1 VSNIDAEPPGLGDAS
16 HEALQ
21 ERNALV
27 YHWSVRG
34 DGRGAVQE
42 REHVGMGQ
50 AERDMEI
57 PRSPQVLD
65 WVVRKWAGRLF
76 SSVGGERVAS
86 DRFEQSLHIAEV
98 AIDRGRLHSGGGAYR
113 SRGDQAA
120 WRLLTRPAGAG
131 VRRRL
136 GFAVRGTDGDRRQLQ
151 RIDRTLGTKSET
163 FFEKP

>member
-1 VSNIDAEPPGLGDAS
+1 
-16 HEALQ
+16 ALQ
-21 ERNALV
+21 ERNALM

-42 REHVGMGQ
+42 REHVGVGQ

-98 AIDRGRLHSGGGAYR
+98 AIDRRRLHPRGRAHR
-113 SRGDQAA
+113 SRGYRVAS
-120 WRLLTRPAGAG
+120 AGG
-131 VRRRL
+131 EQFGGGSHDPGSSVRFLILRSH
-136 GFAVRGTDGDRRQLQ
+136 Q
-151 RIDRTLGTKSET
+151 RKQYCVST
-163 FFEKP
+163 FTNR